1 MTAAIARRVAELEL
15 ANAPKTRPVL
25 ILTICRAGEDDDLV
39 SVGGVPFKRNPGEP
53 VEDYKSRAVAWAEA
67 NHAGDLPIILH
78 CQYRKDTEDGVVT
91 YALSE
96 ASADALRRARAA
108 GRTGG
113 VLLVPEVLP
122 LEIWGPLALAQ

>member
-78 CQYRKDTEDGVVT
+78 CQYRKDTE
-91 YALSE
+91 
-96 ASADALRRARAA
+96 
-108 GRTGG
+108 
-113 VLLVPEVLP
+113 
-122 LEIWGPLALAQ
+122 